1 MTAYVVRRLLQSVF
15 VLFGVSLLSFGL
27 LFLSGDPAALMANE
41 AWSASQLEAFRHQM
55 GFDRPWYVQYFD
67 FLSGAVR
74 GDFGVSLRQQQP
86 TFQLILDR
94 LPATL
99 ELAGAS
105 LLITVGLGV
114 PLGILAAVRR
124 GSIWD
129 SLLMLAALIG
139 QSVPAFWL
147 GLLLIMVFSVWLDW
161 FPVAGRG
168 GLEYLVLPAITLGLF
183 ATTYVARLARSSML
197 EVLSQDYVR
206 TAHSKGLRRRT
217 VLVRHAL
224 RNALLPLVTIV
235 GLQLGALL
243 GGSVITETIFAWP
256 GIGRLTYQ
264 AIQTK
269 DLPLVQACV
278 TVLAISFVLVN
289 LLVDIAYTYLDPQVR
304 LS

>member
-1 MTAYVVRRLLQSVF
+1 VTAYIVRRLLQSII
-15 VLFGVSLLSFGL
+15 VLLGVSMLSFGL

-41 AWSASQLEAFRHQM
+41 MWTATQLEEFRQQM
-55 GFDRPWYVQYFD
+55 GFDRPWYVQYYD

-74 GDFGVSLRQQQP
+74 GDFGVSLRQRQP
-86 TFQLILDR
+86 TFQLIMDR
-94 LPATL
+94 MPATL

-105 LLITVGLGV
+105 LLITVGVGV
-114 PLGILAAVRR
+114 PLGVLAAIRR
-124 GSIWD
+124 GSLWD
-129 SLLMLAALIG
+129 SLLMLAALVG

-147 GLLLIMVFSVWLDW
+147 GLLLIMIFSVWLNW
-161 FPVAGRG
+161 LPVAGRG
-168 GLEYLVLPAITLGLF
+168 GPQYLVLPAITLGLF

-197 EVLSQDYVR
+197 EVLSLDYVR
-206 TAHSKGLRRRT
+206 TAYAKGLPRRS
-217 VLVRHAL
+217 VIVRHAL
-224 RNALLPLVTIV
+224 RNALLPLITII

-304 LS
+304 LK